1 MYIYN
6 QQTMTR
12 LFKNIPTSQKLTAAQ
27 RKKVFNL
34 LGYKNQTEY
43 LKTQTGN
50 KQEAVRGAVALYNEQ
65 IKPLNVEITKT
76 RKTNKNLQQY
86 GTRLK
91 KDIQGTK
98 PTFSRKFKTDGQFN
112 KMLDVVRG
120 SKKKF
125 LMQWGATRYALSDKT
140 ILMLK
145 ERYATHGSFFTEEA
159 EQTESDK
166 VLVYLLQ
173 NNKVTFERVD
183 AFGAKNKQQKGAFF
197 DMNHKTPFDLSEFQ
211 IFPETREE
219 NYKNQDCCFI
229 HALKVHGL
237 DDQKLGML
245 RSLVKTKNLPKY
257 LLTVLCDKIDVRVSV
272 RIPDSEK
279 KMKYGKGTSPI
290 IPLGLINDHYFLI
303 KKVGVTRYALEHY
316 EEFAS
321 ETNDDWMLKQM
332 KKNKKGDMVLTKTKD
347 KVLDSFDVI
356 ATMYKQ
362 KEKYLSPITLT
373 DELYK
378 TTLSNQFTT
387 IDTLEYSDELVRLC
401 GGDVEDDNEDSGE
414 ELEEVSPVGVQ
425 EKTTT
430 KQRHKP
436 YHSEFFDFETTT
448 DGDKHRPYLARVA
461 GESKVFINQ
470 YTNRKGYDKMIG
482 YELLKHLAV
491 KHNGEN
497 LLLFAHNAGYDI
509 KFLFDFIMWEKV
521 IERGTSLLRGYGKFY
536 YEKGKYVMVS
546 IQDTKAYLVCQLKDF
561 SDMFKLEMKKEIMP
575 YGMYNQKTMSSSEV
589 WEKGMTQARVK
600 KYCKKEK
607 VDFDAFMDNCLEW
620 ECVKEDGRLDIIEY
634 SSRYCDLDCEV
645 LRQGWETFRKWILEI
660 TNLDV
665 NNYVS
670 ISSMVDKYFKN
681 EGVYEGVYE
690 LSSYVREF
698 AQRSMVG
705 GRTMCREN
713 KKYHLPD
720 VRLADFDAV
729 SLYSSSM
736 QRLVGYLKGK
746 PKVLKNCTYDF
757 LQSVDGY
764 FVEIKITKVNK
775 RLAFPLLSRK
785 TEAGIR
791 DFTNDMEGEVV
802 NVDRYMLEDCIKF
815 HGLEFEV
822 IRGYYYDE
830 GRNPTLKT
838 VIEYLF
844 NERLKAKAAKNPI
857 QVVYKLCMNAAY
869 GKTLMKPF
877 DSDTKFLSFERAKIF
892 IERNYNKIKSI
903 DILGSV
909 TWEELE
915 QAAASEDEKVR
926 GLLHTKLKIK
936 TAEPIADHFN
946 LASCGCEV
954 LSMSKRIMNEVMCLA
969 EDMSLNIYYQ
979 DTDSMHI
986 ESDAVKLLAAQYKI
1000 DYKRE
1005 LIGKGMGQF
1014 HSDFDSDVLKGEI
1027 YACESV
1033 FLGKKCYIDK
1043 LTDGETKHPDGS
1055 LVYEYH
1061 TRMKGMNTL
1070 GIQHRADEDFDGDLM
1085 AVYKSLYDG
1094 NTLAFDLCGGGEKPT
1109 FDHQSNGTISSKRE
1123 FIRNIQFK

>member
-1 MYIYN
+1 
-6 QQTMTR
+6 MTR
-12 LFKNIPTSQKLTAAQ
+12 LFKNIPTSQKKLTASQ
-27 RKKVFNL
+27 RKTVFTV

-65 IKPLNVEITKT
+65 IKPLNAEVAKT

-91 KDIQGTK
+91 SDIQSTK
-98 PTFSRKFKTDGQFN
+98 PTFSRRFKTDGQFN

-125 LMQWGATRYALSDKT
+125 LIQWGATRYALSDKT

-145 ERYATHGSFFTEEA
+145 ERYVTNGSFFTEEA

-173 NNKVTFERVD
+173 NNK
-183 AFGAKNKQQKGAFF
+183 QQKGAFF
-197 DMNHKTPFDLSEFQ
+197 DMNHKTPFDLSDFQ
-211 IFPETREE
+211 IFTETREE

-316 EEFAS
+316 EAFAS
-321 ETNDDWMLKQM
+321 ETNDEWMLKQM

-347 KVLDSFDVI
+347 KVLDSFDMI
-356 ATMYKQ
+356 DTMYKQ
-362 KEKYLSPITLT
+362 KDKYLSPITLT

-387 IDTLEYSDELVRLC
+387 IDTLEYSEELVRLC
-401 GGDVEDDNEDSGE
+401 GGDVEDDKEDSGE
-414 ELEEVSPVGVQ
+414 ELGEVSPVEVQ

-461 GESKVFINQ
+461 GDSKVFINQ

-491 KHNGEN
+491 KHKGEN
-497 LLLFAHNAGYDI
+497 LLLFAHNGGYDI
-509 KFLFDFIMWEKV
+509 KFLFSFIMWEKV
-521 IERGTSLLRGYGKFY
+521 IERGTSLLRAYGKFY

-561 SDMFKLEMKKEIMP
+561 SDMFKLEMRKEIMP

-589 WEKGMTQARVK
+589 WEKGMTQAKVK

-607 VDFDAFMDNCLEW
+607 VDFDAFMSNCHEW
-620 ECVKEDGRLDIIEY
+620 GCVKEGGRLDIIEY

-645 LRQGWETFRKWILEI
+645 LKQGWETFRKWILEI

-681 EGVYEGVYE
+681 EGVYEGVFE

-698 AQRSMVG
+698 IQRCMVG

-729 SLYSSSM
+729 SLYPSAM
-736 QRLVGYLKGK
+736 QRLIGYLKGK

-775 RLAFPLLSRK
+775 RLSFPLLSRK

-802 NVDRYMLEDCIKF
+802 YVDRYMLEDCIKF

-830 GRNPTLKT
+830 GRNTTLKT

-844 NERLKAKAAKNPI
+844 NERLKAKAAKNAI

-915 QAAASEDEKVR
+915 QATTSKDEKVR

-936 TAEPIADHFN
+936 TAEPISDHFN

-986 ESDAVKLLAAQYKI
+986 DADAVNLLAEQYKI
-1000 DYKRE
+1000 DYKGRE

-1014 HSDFDSDVLKGEI
+1014 HTDFESEVLKGEI
-1027 YACESV
+1027 YACESI

-1061 TRMKGMNTL
+1061 TRMKGMNAL

-1085 AVYKSLYDG
+1085 AVYKSLHDG
-1094 NTLAFDLCGGGEKPT
+1094 NTLAFDLCGGGIKPT

>member
-1 MYIYN
+1 
-6 QQTMTR
+6 MTR
-12 LFKNIPTSQKLTAAQ
+12 LFKNLPTSQKLTAAQ
-27 RKKVFNL
+27 RKKVFAV
-34 LGYKNQTEY
+34 LGFKNQTEY

-50 KQEAVRGAVALYNEQ
+50 KQEAVRGAVALYNDQ
-65 IKPLNVEITKT
+65 IKPLNAEIVKT
-76 RKTNKNLQQY
+76 RKTNKNLQQF

-98 PTFSRKFKTDGQFN
+98 SLFSRRFKTEGQFN

-125 LMQWGATRYALSDKT
+125 LMQWGATRYALSEKT
-140 ILMLK
+140 IMSLK
-145 ERYATHGSFFTEEA
+145 ERYETHGSFFTEEA

-166 VLVYLLQ
+166 VIVYAL
-173 NNKVTFERVD
+173 KSAKITFERVD
-183 AFGAKNKQQKGAFF
+183 GFGAKNKQHKGAFF
-197 DMNHKTPFDLSEFQ
+197 DMNHNTPFDLSDFQ
-211 IFPETREE
+211 IFTQTREE

-237 DDQKLGML
+237 DEQKLGML

-257 LLTVLCDKIDVRVSV
+257 LLGVLCDKIDVRVSV

-279 KMKYGKGTSPI
+279 KMRYGKGTSPI
-290 IPLGLINDHYFLI
+290 IPLGLVNDHYFLI
-303 KKVGVTRYALEHY
+303 KKVGFTRYALENY
-316 EEFAS
+316 EAFAGES
-321 ETNDDWMLKQM
+321 DEEWMLKQM
-332 KKNKKGDMVLTKTKD
+332 KKNKKGVLTLTKTKD
-347 KVLDSFDVI
+347 KVIDSFDVI
-356 ATMYKQ
+356 DTMYKQ
-362 KEKYLSPITLT
+362 QDKFLSPITLT

-378 TTLSNQFTT
+378 TTLSNKFTT
-387 IDTLEYSDELVRLC
+387 INTLEYSDELVRVC
-401 GGDVEDDNEDSGE
+401 GRDDEDDDEEDDGGE
-414 ELEEVSPVGVQ
+414 ELGESSPVEVQ
-425 EKTTT
+425 EKTTN

-436 YHSEFFDFETTT
+436 YHAEFFDFETTT
-448 DGDKHRPYLARVA
+448 DGVKHRPYLARVA
-461 GESKVFINQ
+461 GESKVFTNP

-482 YELLKHLAV
+482 YEMLKHLAV
-491 KHNGEN
+491 KHEGEN

-521 IERGTSLLRGYGKFY
+521 IQRGTSLLRGYGKFY

-561 SDMFKLEMKKEIMP
+561 SDMFKLEVRKEIIP
-575 YGMYNQKTMSSSEV
+575 YGMYNQKTMSSQEV
-589 WEKGMTQARVK
+589 WEKGMTPAKVK
-600 KYCKKEK
+600 KYCRKEK
-607 VDFDAFMDNCLEW
+607 VDFDGFMSNCHEW
-620 ECVKEDGRLDIIEY
+620 GCVKEDGRIDIIEY

-645 LRQGWETFRKWILEI
+645 LKHGWETFQKWILEI

-665 NNYVS
+665 NDYVS

-681 EGVYEGVYE
+681 EGVYDGVYE

-698 AQRSMVG
+698 QQRSMVG

-729 SLYSSSM
+729 SLYPSAM
-736 QRLVGYLKGK
+736 QRLSGYLKGK

-757 LQSVDGY
+757 LKSVDGY
-764 FVEIKITKVNK
+764 FVEIKVTKVAK
-775 RLAFPLLSRK
+775 RLSFPLLSRK
-785 TEAGIR
+785 TEQGIR
-791 DFTNDMEGEVV
+791 DFTNDMQGEII

-815 HGLEFEV
+815 HGLEFEI

-830 GRNPTLKT
+830 GRNHTLKT

-844 NERLKAKAAKNPI
+844 NERVKAKAAKNPI
-857 QVVYKLCMNAAY
+857 QVVYKLMMNAAY

-877 DSDTKFLSFERAKIF
+877 DTDTKFLSFECAKIF
-892 IERNYNKIKSI
+892 IERNYNKINSI
-903 DILGSV
+903 DILGTA
-909 TWEELE
+909 TWEEME
-915 QAAASEDEKVR
+915 RATTSKDPKERRV
-926 GLLHTKLKIK
+926 LHTKLKIK

-946 LASCGCEV
+946 LAACGCEV

-969 EDMSLNIYYQ
+969 EEMELKIYYQ

-986 ESDAVKLLAAQYKI
+986 EADAVEVLAKQYKI
-1000 DYKRE
+1000 DYKGRE

-1014 HSDFDSDVLKGEI
+1014 HSDFDSKVLKGEI

-1043 LTDGETKHPDGS
+1043 LTDGVTTHPDGS

-1061 TRMKGMNTL
+1061 TRMKGMNAL

-1094 NTLAFDLCGGGEKPT
+1094 NTLAFDLCGGGQRPT

-1123 FIRNIQFK
+1123 FVRNIRFK

>member
-1 MYIYN
+1 
-6 QQTMTR
+6 MTR
-12 LFKNIPTSQKLTAAQ
+12 LFKNIPTSQKLTASQ
-27 RKKVFNL
+27 RKTVFTV
-34 LGYKNQTEY
+34 LGFKNQTEY

-50 KQEAVRGAVALYNEQ
+50 KQEAVRDAVALYNEQ
-65 IKPLNVEITKT
+65 IKPLNAEVAKT

-98 PTFSRKFKTDGQFN
+98 PTFTRRFKTDGQFN

-125 LMQWGATRYALSDKT
+125 LIQWGATRYALSDKT
-140 ILMLK
+140 IMMLK
-145 ERYATHGSFFTEEA
+145 ERYATNGSFFTEEA

-183 AFGAKNKQQKGAFF
+183 AFGAKKKQQKGAFF
-197 DMNHKTPFDLSEFQ
+197 DMNHKTPFDLSDFQ
-211 IFPETREE
+211 IFPQTRAE

-237 DDQKLGML
+237 DDQKLGVM

-257 LLTVLCDKIDVRVSV
+257 LLSVLCDKIDVRVSV

-316 EEFAS
+316 EAFAS
-321 ETNDDWMLKQM
+321 ETNDEWMLKQM

-401 GGDVEDDNEDSGE
+401 GGDVEDDSGE
-414 ELEEVSPVGVQ
+414 ELGEVSPVEVQ

-536 YEKGKYVMVS
+536 YERGKFVMVS

-561 SDMFKLEMKKEIMP
+561 SDMFKLEMRKEIIP

-589 WEKGMTQARVK
+589 WEKGMTQAKVK

-607 VDFDAFMDNCLEW
+607 VDFDAFMSNCHEW
-620 ECVKEDGRLDIIEY
+620 GCVKEGGRLDIIEY

-645 LRQGWETFRKWILEI
+645 LKQGWETFRKWILEI

-681 EGVYEGVYE
+681 EGVYEGVFE

-698 AQRSMVG
+698 TQRSMVG

-729 SLYSSSM
+729 SLYGSSM

-746 PKVLKNCTYDF
+746 PKVLKTCTYDF

-775 RLAFPLLSRK
+775 RLKFPLLSRK

-802 NVDRYMLEDCIKF
+802 NVW
-815 HGLEFEV
+815 
-822 IRGYYYDE
+822 
-830 GRNPTLKT
+830 NS
-838 VIEYLF
+838 
-844 NERLKAKAAKNPI
+844 RLSGGITTTRDA
-857 QVVYKLCMNAAY
+857 
-869 GKTLMKPF
+869 T
-877 DSDTKFLSFERAKIF
+877 
-892 IERNYNKIKSI
+892 
-903 DILGSV
+903 
-909 TWEELE
+909 
-915 QAAASEDEKVR
+915 
-926 GLLHTKLKIK
+926 
-936 TAEPIADHFN
+936 EP
-946 LASCGCEV
+946 
-954 LSMSKRIMNEVMCLA
+954 
-969 EDMSLNIYYQ
+969 
-979 DTDSMHI
+979 
-986 ESDAVKLLAAQYKI
+986 
-1000 DYKRE
+1000 
-1005 LIGKGMGQF
+1005 
-1014 HSDFDSDVLKGEI
+1014 
-1027 YACESV
+1027 
-1033 FLGKKCYIDK
+1033 
-1043 LTDGETKHPDGS
+1043 
-1055 LVYEYH
+1055 
-1061 TRMKGMNTL
+1061 
-1070 GIQHRADEDFDGDLM
+1070 
-1085 AVYKSLYDG
+1085 
-1094 NTLAFDLCGGGEKPT
+1094 
-1109 FDHQSNGTISSKRE
+1109 
-1123 FIRNIQFK
+1123 